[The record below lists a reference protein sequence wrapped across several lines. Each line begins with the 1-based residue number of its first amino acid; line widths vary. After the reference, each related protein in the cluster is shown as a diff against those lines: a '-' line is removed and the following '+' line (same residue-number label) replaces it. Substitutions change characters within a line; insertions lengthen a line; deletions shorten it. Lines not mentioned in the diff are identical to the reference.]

1 MCSQGLH
8 CRYKY
13 KGRGSVGVGFN
24 GAHSAYQ
31 VTTNKGITM
40 EVTMEETKQ
49 DAMNRLAKRMKSLRK
64 SFKKAR
70 EQYIAH
76 LPLATDGQI
85 ATIVAKLTDY
95 DPSAKDGVNTKFR
108 LSDVQLGEI
117 ELALIDVENSLNT
130 DEGRARVE
138 DSLKNS
144 ERIKS
149 FSVGKPKKTGE
160 DKDKVLVRA
169 SWIA

>member
-1 MCSQGLH
+1 
-8 CRYKY
+8 
-13 KGRGSVGVGFN
+13 
-24 GAHSAYQ
+24 
-31 VTTNKGITM
+31 M
-40 EVTMEETKQ
+40 EVTIEETKQ
-49 DAMNRLAKRMKSLRK
+49 DAMNKLAKRMKSLRK

-70 EQYIAH
+70 DQYIAH
-76 LPLATDGQI
+76 LPVATDEQI
-85 ATIVAKLTDY
+85 ATIVAKLTNY
-95 DPSAKDGVNTKFR
+95 DPSARDGVNTKFR
-108 LSDVQLGEI
+108 LSDVQVGEI

-138 DSLKNS
+138 DSLKKS